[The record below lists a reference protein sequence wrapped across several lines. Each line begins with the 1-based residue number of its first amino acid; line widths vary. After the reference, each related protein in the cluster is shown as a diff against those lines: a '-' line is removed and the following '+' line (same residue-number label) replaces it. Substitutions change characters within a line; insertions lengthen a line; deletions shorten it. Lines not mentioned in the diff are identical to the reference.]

1 MYCYKCVLI
10 TRCMCPHTTMYV
22 SSQHYVSSY
31 YYICVL
37 ILLYLSSYYYI
48 CPHTTI
54 CVSSYYYIC
63 VLILLYVCPQ
73 TLPIL
78 SPTQTLLVRAC
89 TAIYVSSNYYIRV
102 HILLYV
108 SAYLPQIPH
117 NLVVLFFCVLIPLYV
132 CAHTTIYASS
142 YLPQIPHSLVE
153 VLVEHVRG
161 SAYAQRLCAR
171 TDLVSAG
178 TEV

>member
-1 MYCYKCVLI
+1 
-10 TRCMCPHTTMYV
+10 MYV

-37 ILLYLSSYYYI
+37 IPLNFSSYYYI
-48 CPHTTI
+48 CPHTTV
-54 CVSSYYYIC
+54 CLSSYYYIC
-63 VLILLYVCPQ
+63 VLILLHVCPQ
-73 TLPIL
+73 TLPVL
-78 SPTQTLLVRAC
+78 SPTKTLLVREC
-89 TAIYVSSNYYIRV
+89 TAICVLK
-102 HILLYV
+102 LLYTCPHPTV
-108 SAYLPQIPH
+108 CVRIPAADPAQPRRFIFLRPH
-117 NLVVLFFCVLIPLYV
+117 TIICVCTYYY
-132 CAHTTIYASS
+132 IYASS

-171 TDLVSAG
+171 TDLVSAR